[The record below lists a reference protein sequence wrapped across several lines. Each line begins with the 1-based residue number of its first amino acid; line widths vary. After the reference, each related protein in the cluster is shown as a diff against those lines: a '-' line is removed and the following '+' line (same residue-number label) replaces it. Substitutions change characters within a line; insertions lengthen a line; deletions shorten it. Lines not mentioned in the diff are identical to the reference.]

1 MQRRNVGLRFAN
13 PTYAEYFHSLSSGVA
28 QVLGVLR
35 PGFAGGVL
43 IKAARSMGGRMIKVA
58 PPPETLPWVERPD
71 GADCQS
77 AIPGRS
83 AASHWALIYS
93 PPALARTAS
102 STWPGVSTGA

>member
-43 IKAARSMGGRMIKVA
+43 IKAQLGIGG
-58 PPPETLPWVERPD
+58 PGDTLGPHLDTIPHPHAMVEQAGIREVQVD
-71 GADCQS
+71 
-77 AIPGRS
+77 
-83 AASHWALIYS
+83 
-93 PPALARTAS
+93 TA
-102 STWPGVSTGA
+102 GGFGMTGYPSL